1 MKKILKKEEKLRK
14 REEGTGE
21 EKKEDQSKATE
32 KALEYLS
39 CWSERK
45 SEWKFQKIRQTW
57 LLQHMYDAEKVSDAS
72 FSITMSYLEN
82 MRGTARDVTVEKAE
96 AMIKEDKADASQSE
110 EEQKRIKRALEV
122 VRLLSVD

>member
-1 MKKILKKEEKLRK
+1 
-14 REEGTGE
+14 
-21 EKKEDQSKATE
+21 
-32 KALEYLS
+32 
-39 CWSERK
+39 
-45 SEWKFQKIRQTW
+45 
-57 LLQHMYDAEKVSDAS
+57 
-72 FSITMSYLEN
+72 

>member
-39 CWSERK
+39 W
-45 SEWKFQKIRQTW
+45 
-57 LLQHMYDAEKVSDAS
+57 
-72 FSITMSYLEN
+72 
-82 MRGTARDVTVEKAE
+82 
-96 AMIKEDKADASQSE
+96 
-110 EEQKRIKRALEV
+110 
-122 VRLLSVD
+122 